1 MCKMP
6 HHEEKL
12 NNLLGFHIE
21 KPTVKKRDLRR
32 NVTRDLRRKAKLEKT
47 GCLR

>member
-1 MCKMP
+1 MCEKP

-21 KPTVKKRDLRR
+21 KPTLKKRDLRR
-32 NVTRDLRRKAKLEKT
+32 NVTRDLRRNVKSEKT
-47 GCLR
+47 WCLR